1 VVFRPIPF
9 SYLIGFCNLILLNL
23 KQRPIRR
30 RRFRRWNIE
39 IHSQFSLLF
48 IFISKIHLVGIWNE
62 LNIQITHR
70 KKRFDKLSSLS
81 AEEKEIV
88 LSEYTRFI
96 IVRHPFE
103 RLLSAYRNKFEGSLE
118 SARYFQVY
126 SMMCLFAYIFS
137 SLFCLSLCQHTFI
150 LHVEAF
156 SVILIQWGIR

>member
-1 VVFRPIPF
+1 M
-9 SYLIGFCNLILLNL
+9 N
-23 KQRPIRR
+23 
-30 RRFRRWNIE
+30 W
-39 IHSQFSLLF
+39 
-48 IFISKIHLVGIWNE
+48 
-62 LNIQITHR
+62 THTHG

-126 SMMCLFAYIFS
+126 SMMCLFASIFFLLSHFMPTYIYS
-137 SLFCLSLCQHTFI
+137 SWR
-150 LHVEAF
+150 EAF
-156 SVILIQWGIR
+156 SVILIQWGIFGSLVFRPFGNPPFINLLLFSMDIHSWTWISRKPKRPNSPHC